1 MKYRFSALPWKLLA
15 LLLVLLSLT
24 FGFLGGYTTA
34 WCLAGGYYVQDAVY
48 QTSTSCYYLA
58 QSEADTVFARF
69 RTDPGY
75 DRWNILLEDNSFRF
89 VLLEEESG
97 VVRAAYV
104 EGLDLD
110 PSQSFAE
117 NKYLYREDFPMS
129 LGDPDTPFEG
139 LYVTDAYFHGPSV
152 EDPETEISYQVLCL
166 LPAALTDTPNDPF
179 AQGQR
184 QFDLLHDLRIK
195 GPVLLGI
202 CAAVLTAA
210 VAFLL
215 CQAGRRPGRE
225 GVTLRWFDRI
235 PLDVMA
241 VGAFLAV
248 MLLSSLVSEFFYV
261 ISYNYTYNNNFETGL
276 SLAGTTL
283 IFVCASLLILAFFCT
298 LATRVKAGNWWKT
311 FLLVRLALWLLR
323 QLGQFLRWA
332 LRGIRAIALA
342 PRAALAVTAALF
354 VEFVLMLLFI
364 ESPDRFLYFF
374 LLAVYNLLLL
384 LVTILGAKQLV
395 TLRKAGEQLA
405 AGDLTH
411 QLNTDKLFWDFKRHG
426 ENLNA
431 IAEGMNKA
439 VDQRMRSER
448 LKTELITNVSHD
460 IKTPLTSIVNYVDL
474 LQKPHSDEEGAR
486 YLEVLDRQ
494 AKRLK
499 KLTEDLVEASKASTG
514 NLPVALVPTSV
525 SELVNQAVEEYRSRL
540 EAGKLEVVVSLQPD
554 LNVLAD
560 GKLLWRV
567 LDNLLGN
574 VVKYALA
581 GTRVYVTAV
590 LWEPDV
596 VIAVKNISREPL
608 NVSADELMERFVR
621 GDTAR
626 HSEGSGLGLNIAQ
639 SLTQL
644 QHGRFQLT
652 VDGDLFKAEVFLPQ
666 AKPAADRTTDHF
678 PRAPETFPPGP

>member
-1 MKYRFSALPWKLLA
+1 M
-15 LLLVLLSLT
+15 
-24 FGFLGGYTTA
+24 
-34 WCLAGGYYVQDAVY
+34 
-48 QTSTSCYYLA
+48 
-58 QSEADTVFARF
+58 
-69 RTDPGY
+69 
-75 DRWNILLEDNSFRF
+75 
-89 VLLEEESG
+89 
-97 VVRAAYV
+97 
-104 EGLDLD
+104 
-110 PSQSFAE
+110 
-117 NKYLYREDFPMS
+117 
-129 LGDPDTPFEG
+129 
-139 LYVTDAYFHGPSV
+139 
-152 EDPETEISYQVLCL
+152 
-166 LPAALTDTPNDPF
+166 
-179 AQGQR
+179 
-184 QFDLLHDLRIK
+184 
-195 GPVLLGI
+195 
-202 CAAVLTAA
+202 
-210 VAFLL
+210 
-215 CQAGRRPGRE
+215 
-225 GVTLRWFDRI
+225 
-235 PLDVMA
+235 
-241 VGAFLAV
+241 
-248 MLLSSLVSEFFYV
+248 
-261 ISYNYTYNNNFETGL
+261 
-276 SLAGTTL
+276 
-283 IFVCASLLILAFFCT
+283 
-298 LATRVKAGNWWKT
+298 ATRVKAGNWWKT

-342 PRAALAVTAALF
+342 PRAALAVAAALF
-354 VEFVLMLLFI
+354 VEFILMLLFI

-374 LLAVYNLLLL
+374 LLVVYNLLLL

-405 AGDLTH
+405 AGDLNY
-411 QLNTDKLFWDFKRHG
+411 QLNTDKLYWDFKRHG

-431 IAEGMNKA
+431 IAEGMNRA
-439 VDQRMRSER
+439 VDQRMKSER

-474 LQKPHSDEEGAR
+474 LQKPHSDEEGAQ

-621 GDTAR
+621 GDAAR

>member
-129 LGDPDTPFEG
+129 LGDPDSPFEG
-139 LYVTDAYFHGPSV
+139 LYVTDRYFNGPSV

-248 MLLSSLVSEFFYV
+248 MLLSNLVSEFFYV

-332 LRGIRAIALA
+332 LRGIRAIALV

-405 AGDLTH
+405 AGDLNY
-411 QLNTDKLFWDFKRHG
+411 QLNTDKLYWDFKRHG

-431 IAEGMNKA
+431 IAEGMNRA
-439 VDQRMRSER
+439 VDQRMKSER

-460 IKTPLTSIVNYVDL
+460 IKTPLTSIINYVDL
-474 LQKPHSDEEGAR
+474 LKRENIQDEKIRG
-486 YLEVLDRQ
+486 YIDILD
-494 AKRLK
+494 AKSQRLK
-499 KLTEDLVEASKASTG
+499 QLTDDLIEASKVSTG
-514 NLPVALVPTSV
+514 NVELHMSRLQVQQLLQQACGEFEDKLAQKGLVTVLNQTGEPVVITADGKQLWRIFENLLNNTVGVIDSDYYGSDNEGHIQAKITNDSREGK
-525 SELVNQAVEEYRSRL
+525 ELKL
-540 EAGKLEVVVSLQPD
+540 EAGTGFMQGIFLEYGITED
-554 LNVLAD
+554 D
-560 GKLLWRV
+560 
-567 LDNLLGN
+567 D
-574 VVKYALA
+574 
-581 GTRVYVTAV
+581 
-590 LWEPDV
+590 
-596 VIAVKNISREPL
+596 
-608 NVSADELMERFVR
+608 ADEIRNGGF
-621 GDTAR
+621 GSTTAQ
-626 HSEGSGLGLNIAQ
+626 G
-639 SLTQL
+639 
-644 QHGRFQLT
+644 
-652 VDGDLFKAEVFLPQ
+652 K
-666 AKPAADRTTDHF
+666 
-678 PRAPETFPPGP
+678 